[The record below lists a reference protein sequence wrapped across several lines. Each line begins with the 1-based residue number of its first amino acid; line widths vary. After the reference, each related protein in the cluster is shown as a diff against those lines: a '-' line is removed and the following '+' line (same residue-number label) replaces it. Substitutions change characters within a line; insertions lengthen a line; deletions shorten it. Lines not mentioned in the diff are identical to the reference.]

1 MQHLF
6 RERITLPAVLILL
19 VFSACM
25 LQKNSGI
32 NKTPV
37 DRAHMEEVDRTR
49 LKSEQRA
56 LDEYRKGNLAGAIS
70 IWKSILEFD
79 PNNADIKKA
88 INTATI
94 QLKNLQQ
101 KRD

>member
-1 MQHLF
+1 MQRLS
-6 RERITLPAVLILL
+6 RKRIFLSAVLILL
-19 VFSACM
+19 VFSSCM
-25 LQKNSGI
+25 PQKNAGI
-32 NKTPV
+32 VKTPV
-37 DRAHMEEVDRTR
+37 DRARMEADRTL

-56 LDEYRKGNLAGAIS
+56 LDEYRKGNLAEAIR

-79 PNNADIKKA
+79 PNNADIIKA
-88 INTATI
+88 IDTATI

>member
-1 MQHLF
+1 M
-6 RERITLPAVLILL
+6 P
-19 VFSACM
+19 
-25 LQKNSGI
+25 QKNAGI

-37 DRAHMEEVDRTR
+37 ERASLEEVDRTR

-79 PNNADIKKA
+79 PNNADIMKA

-101 KRD
+101 KKD